1 MDEKDEIQDF
11 TLEDILRE
19 FGSDPEDTPEE
30 AGDSAAES
38 PEGEQPSSD
47 AAPEEPETPET
58 PETPAPVSGDT
69 VRLDGVVNAVKP
81 KVTGDTVRLDAIPQG
96 LKGKP
101 SDAAP
106 VEEPETPAEPEKP
119 KAEPFSEEWEP
130 EYEQP
135 IGDYVPPEPIVFR
148 PRQRLH
154 ELKKALVA
162 GPEKRYYDLVEKGL
176 GKLQL
181 AVFGCLVVTLL
192 SAASTVMYALDMVQ
206 PQRMKLLIFFQVLSM
221 LLAALMGSH
230 RLLEGA
236 GDLLRK
242 RFSLNTLLLVTF
254 LACCADAVFCL
265 LYEKVPCC
273 AAFCLEM
280 TMSLWA
286 ASQQRSTE
294 MGQMDTMRK
303 AVRLDSIVSQKEMY
317 EGRPGFL
324 RAEGQVA
331 DFMDHYDA
339 ISGPEKVLNGYA
351 LAAVAVAVAVGVVA
365 GVMHS
370 TLLGVRAFAA
380 ALLAAMPATIFI
392 TLSRP
397 AALLEKRLHK
407 LGTVICGWRGVK
419 GLSENAVYPLGDY
432 DLFPLGSAKMNGVKF
447 YGDRDPEEVIA
458 YAAALMGAGN
468 SGLAPLFT
476 QLLESRNGYHY
487 DAENLR
493 SYGNGGIGGEVRGEP
508 VLIGVLPFL
517 LDMGVEIPEGTRVN
531 QALYLSIDGQLSA
544 LFAITYSKNKSSAAG
559 LTTLCA
565 YRRLTP
571 VVVAGDFMLTE
582 SFLRSK
588 FGIKTRRIAFPNY
601 ADRASIAAVK
611 ADEGLPALALTTM
624 EGLAPAAYAVT
635 GARALRTASRT
646 GVAVHLAGGI
656 LGLAMMLALA
666 VLGAE
671 ELLTPG
677 NLFAY
682 EIIWMLPGLLI
693 TEWTRSV

>member
-1 MDEKDEIQDF
+1 MDEKDENQGF
-11 TLEDILRE
+11 TLEDIMRE
-19 FGSDPEDTPEE
+19 FGSDSEDAPEE
-30 AGDSAAES
+30 AGEPAAET
-38 PEGEQPSSD
+38 PEGEEAPP
-47 AAPEEPETPET
+47 AAEPEKERAGEAEP
-58 PETPAPVSGDT
+58 PAPVSGDT
-69 VRLDGVVNAVKP
+69 VRLDGVIKSAKP
-81 KVTGDTVRLDAIPQG
+81 KVTSDTVRLDAIPQG
-96 LKGKP
+96 LKSQP
-101 SDAAP
+101 ADAAP

-119 KAEPFSEEWEP
+119 KAEPFSENWEP
-130 EYEQP
+130 EYDEP
-135 IGDYVPPEPIVFR
+135 MGDYVPPEPIVFR
-148 PRQRLH
+148 PRQRLR

-162 GPEKRYYDLVEKGL
+162 GPEKRYYDLAELGL

-181 AVFGCLVVTLL
+181 AIFGCLVITLL

-236 GDLLRK
+236 GDLLCK

-265 LYEKVPCC
+265 IHEKVPCC
-273 AAFCLEM
+273 AAFSLEM
-280 TMSLWA
+280 TMSLWGA
-286 ASQQRSTE
+286 CQRRSAE
-294 MGQMDTMRK
+294 MGQMDTLRK

-324 RAEGQVA
+324 RTEGQVA
-331 DFMDHYDA
+331 DFMDNYDK

-351 LAAVAVAVAVGVVA
+351 LAALAVAVAVGAVA

-370 TLLGVRAFAA
+370 VLLGVRAFAA

-407 LGTVICGWRGVK
+407 LGAVICGWQGVK
-419 GLSENAVYPLGDY
+419 GLSQNAVYPLGDH

-447 YGDRDPEEVIA
+447 YGDRDPEEIIA
-458 YAAALMGAGN
+458 YAAALMGAGT
-468 SGLAPLFT
+468 SGLAPLFA
-476 QLLESRNGYHY
+476 QLLDSRNGHHY

-493 SYGNGGIGGEVRGEP
+493 SYGNGGIGGEVCGEP
-508 VLIGVLPFL
+508 AIIGILPFL
-517 LDMGVEIPEGTRVN
+517 QDMGVEIPEGTRVN
-531 QALYLSIDGQLSA
+531 QALYLAIDGQLSA
-544 LFAITYSKNKSSAAG
+544 LFAITYGKNKSSAAG
-559 LTTLCA
+559 LTTLCS

-582 SFLRSK
+582 SFLGAK

-601 ADRASIAAVK
+601 TDRAALAAITP
-611 ADEGLPALALTTM
+611 DEGLTALAMTTM

-646 GVAVHLAGGI
+646 GAAIHLVGGI

-682 EIIWMLPGLLI
+682 ELIWMIPGLLI

>member
-1 MDEKDEIQDF
+1 MDEKDENQGF
-11 TLEDILRE
+11 TLEDIMRE
-19 FGSDPEDTPEE
+19 FGSGSEDAPEENADPAAETPAEDTPP
-30 AGDSAAES
+30 AAE
-38 PEGEQPSSD
+38 PEKESEEQP
-47 AAPEEPETPET
+47 E
-58 PETPAPVSGDT
+58 APVSGDT
-69 VRLDGVVNAVKP
+69 VRLDGVIRAAKP
-81 KVTGDTVRLDAIPQG
+81 QVSSDTVRLDAIPQG
-96 LKGKP
+96 LKGTP
-101 SDAAP
+101 AEASP

-119 KAEPFSEEWEP
+119 KAEPFSENWEP
-130 EYEQP
+130 EYDEP
-135 IGDYVPPEPIVFR
+135 MGDYVPPEPIVFR
-148 PRQRLH
+148 PRQRLR

-162 GPEKRYYDLVEKGL
+162 GPEKRYYDLAELGL

-181 AVFGCLVVTLL
+181 AIFGCLVITLL

-265 LYEKVPCC
+265 IHEKVPCC
-273 AAFCLEM
+273 AAFSLEM
-280 TMSLWA
+280 TMSLWGA
-286 ASQQRSTE
+286 CQRRSAE
-294 MGQMDTMRK
+294 MGQMDTLRK

-331 DFMDHYDA
+331 DFMDNYDKV
-339 ISGPEKVLNGYA
+339 SGPEKVLNGYA
-351 LAAVAVAVAVGVVA
+351 LAALAAAVAVGAVA
-365 GVMHS
+365 GVTHS
-370 TLLGVRAFAA
+370 VLLGVRAFAA
-380 ALLAAMPATIFI
+380 ALLAALPATIFI

-407 LGTVICGWRGVK
+407 LGTVICGWQGVR
-419 GLSENAVYPLGDY
+419 GLSENAVYPLNDY

-458 YAAALMGAGN
+458 YAAALMGAGT

-476 QLLESRNGYHY
+476 QLLESRNGHHY

-493 SYGNGGIGGEVRGEP
+493 SYGNGGIGGEVCGEP
-508 VLIGVLPFL
+508 VLIGILPFL
-517 LDMGVEIPEGTRVN
+517 QDMGVEIPEGTRVN

-544 LFAITYSKNKSSAAG
+544 LFAITYSKNKSSTAG
-559 LTTLCA
+559 LTTLCS

-582 SFLRSK
+582 SFLGAK

-601 ADRASIAAVK
+601 ADRAALAARTP
-611 ADEGLPALALTTM
+611 DEGLTALAMTTM

-635 GARALRTASRT
+635 GARALRSASQT
-646 GVAVHLAGGI
+646 GVAIHLVGGI
-656 LGLAMMLALA
+656 LGLGMMLALA
-666 VLGAE
+666 ILGAE
-671 ELLTPG
+671 DLLTPG

-682 EIIWMLPGLLI
+682 ELIWMIPGLLI

>member
-1 MDEKDEIQDF
+1 MDEKDEIQEF
-11 TLEDILRE
+11 TLEDIMRE
-19 FGSDPEDTPEE
+19 FGSDSEDAPEE
-30 AGDSAAES
+30 AGEPAAET
-38 PEGEQPSSD
+38 PEGEQSSSE
-47 AAPEEPETPET
+47 AAPEEPKSEPPES
-58 PETPAPVSGDT
+58 PAPASGDT
-69 VRLDGVVNAVKP
+69 VRLDGVVSAVKP

-119 KAEPFSEEWEP
+119 KAEPFSENWEP

-148 PRQRLH
+148 PRQRLR

-162 GPEKRYYDLVEKGL
+162 GPEKRYYDLAEMGL

-181 AVFGCLVVTLL
+181 AIFGCFVIMLL

-265 LYEKVPCC
+265 VYEKVPCC
-273 AAFCLEM
+273 AAFSLEM

-286 ASQQRSTE
+286 ACQRRSAE

-324 RAEGQVA
+324 RGEGQVA
-331 DFMDHYDA
+331 DFMDNYDQ

-351 LAAVAVAVAVGVVA
+351 LAALGVSVIVGVVA
-365 GVMHS
+365 GVLHS
-370 TLLGVRAFAA
+370 PLLAVRAFAA

-407 LGTVICGWRGVK
+407 LGTVICGWQGVK
-419 GLSENAVYPLGDY
+419 GLSENAVYPLKDY

-458 YAAALMGAGN
+458 YAAALMGAGT

-476 QLLESRNGYHY
+476 QLLESRNGHHY

-493 SYGNGGIGGEVRGEP
+493 SYGNGGIGGEVCGEP

-517 LDMGVEIPEGTRVN
+517 QDMGVEIPEGTRVN

-582 SFLRSK
+582 SFLGSK

-601 ADRASIAAVK
+601 TDRAALAAVTP
-611 ADEGLPALALTTM
+611 DEGLTALAMTTM

-635 GARALRTASRT
+635 GARALRTAFRT
-646 GVAVHLAGGI
+646 GVAIHLAGGI

-671 ELLTPG
+671 DLLNPG

-682 EIIWMLPGLLI
+682 ELIWMLPGLLI

>member
-1 MDEKDEIQDF
+1 MDEKDENQGF
-11 TLEDILRE
+11 TLEDIMRE
-19 FGSDPEDTPEE
+19 FGSGSEDTPEE
-30 AGDSAAES
+30 AGDSAAEA
-38 PEGEQPSSD
+38 PEGEP
-47 AAPEEPETPET
+47 AAPAAEPQGESDKEA
-58 PETPAPVSGDT
+58 EAPASGDT
-69 VRLDGVVNAVKP
+69 VRLDGVIKAAKSR
-81 KVTGDTVRLDAIPQG
+81 VTSDTVRLDAIPQG
-96 LKGKP
+96 LKGQP
-101 SDAAP
+101 ADAAP
-106 VEEPETPAEPEKP
+106 VEEPESQGEPEKP
-119 KAEPFSEEWEP
+119 KPEPFSENWEP

-135 IGDYVPPEPIVFR
+135 MGDYVPPEPIVFR
-148 PRQRLH
+148 PRQRLR

-162 GPEKRYYDLVEKGL
+162 GPEKRYYDLAELGL

-181 AVFGCLVVTLL
+181 AIFGCLVITLL
-192 SAASTVMYALDMVQ
+192 SAASTVMYALEMVQ
-206 PQRMKLLIFFQVLSM
+206 PQRMKLLIFFQALSM
-221 LLAALMGSH
+221 LLAALLGSH

-265 LYEKVPCC
+265 IHEKVPCC
-273 AAFCLEM
+273 AAFSLEM
-280 TMSLWA
+280 TMSLWGA
-286 ASQQRSTE
+286 CQRRSAE
-294 MGQMDTMRK
+294 MGQMDTLRK
-303 AVRLDSIVSQKEMY
+303 AVRLDSIVSQKELY

-331 DFMDHYDA
+331 DFMDNYDR
-339 ISGPEKVLNGYA
+339 ISGPERVLNGYA
-351 LAAVAVAVAVGVVA
+351 LAALVVAVAVGTVA

-370 TLLGVRAFAA
+370 ALLGVRAFAA

-397 AALLEKRLHK
+397 AALLENRLHK
-407 LGTVICGWRGVK
+407 LGTVICGWQGVK
-419 GLSENAVYPLGDY
+419 GLSQNAVYPLGDY

-476 QLLESRNGYHY
+476 QLLESRNGHHY

-493 SYGNGGIGGEVRGEP
+493 SYGNGGIGGEVCGEP

-517 LDMGVEIPEGTRVN
+517 QDMGVEIPEGTRVN
-531 QALYLSIDGQLSA
+531 QALYLSIDGQLCA

-559 LTTLCA
+559 LTTLCS

-571 VVVAGDFMLTE
+571 VVIAGDFMLTE
-582 SFLRSK
+582 SFLGAK

-601 ADRASIAAVK
+601 GDRAALSAK
-611 ADEGLPALALTTM
+611 TPDEGLTALAMTTM
-624 EGLAPAAYAVT
+624 EGLAPAAFAVT
-635 GARALRTASRT
+635 GARSLRTASRMGT
-646 GVAVHLAGGI
+646 AVHLAGGI

-666 VLGAE
+666 ILGAE
-671 ELLTPG
+671 DLLTPG

-682 EIIWMLPGLLI
+682 ELVWMIPGLLI